1 MDHDAE
7 FSFSK
12 TTAGRLLININIRD
26 FMSVRAHLLSI
37 SVVLEA
43 AGLSLCKGTIFSRLV
58 QTLRLLHV
66 LSMFI
71 FLALKRATCL
81 VTASLLTMDPDRDSS
96 TISPARENKFIRAT
110 VQNSREQ
117 YHHSVG
123 KTYRTSWPNFQ
134 NQTMPYA
141 VIPLSCMTVPSF

>member
-1 MDHDAE
+1 MTRRTDHDAE

-12 TTAGRLLININIRD
+12 TTAGRLFINVDVRN
-26 FMSVRAHLLSI
+26 FMSVRAHLVSI
-37 SVVLEA
+37 SVVLEPTC
-43 AGLSLCKGTIFSRLV
+43 LSLWEGTIILELV
-58 QTLRLLHV
+58 QTPFEWLLHV

-71 FLALKRATCL
+71 FLDLERATCL

-123 KTYRTSWPNFQ
+123 KTYRTS
-134 NQTMPYA
+134 
-141 VIPLSCMTVPSF
+141 